1 MYLNANAVAFSGIT
15 MCHTVHMSP
24 SAAVFRCDA
33 ILLLAPVGLHMLA
46 TRAFTIPGK
55 GGPQHIATSTA
66 TCLGYTYDYVFAHE
80 LAESTACVCVSY
92 RLSDCEHCTHR
103 TEARRMRE
111 NES

>member
-1 MYLNANAVAFSGIT
+1 
-15 MCHTVHMSP
+15 
-24 SAAVFRCDA
+24 VFRCDT

-66 TCLGYTYDYVFAHE
+66 TCLGYTYDHVFAHE
-80 LAESTACVCVSY
+80 LARCCVKSTACVCVLY

-103 TEARRMRE
+103 TEARWMRE
-111 NES
+111 IES